1 MKSIYME
8 IKGLA
13 LQLAPYLLIA
23 GLVYALVA
31 QNERM
36 LDSALLQVT
45 SEQSEQRAAIER
57 IEQHLARGVAIPA
70 VGFRGTND

>member
-1 MKSIYME
+1 MQSIYLE

-36 LDSALLQVT
+36 LNSALLQVT
-45 SEQSEQRAAIER
+45 SDQSEQLAAIEL

-70 VGFRGTND
+70 VGFRGNDD

>member
-1 MKSIYME
+1 MNAIYLEM
-8 IKGLA
+8 KGLA

-23 GLVYALVA
+23 GLLWALVT
-31 QNERM
+31 QNERIM
-36 LDSALLQVT
+36 DSALLRVT
-45 SEQSEQRAAIER
+45 SEQSEQLAAIER

>member
-1 MKSIYME
+1 MQSIYLE

-36 LDSALLQVT
+36 LNSALLQVT
-45 SEQSEQRAAIER
+45 SEQSEQLAAIEL

-70 VGFRGTND
+70 VGFRGNDD

>member
-1 MKSIYME
+1 MQSIYLE

-36 LDSALLQVT
+36 LNSALLQVT
-45 SEQSEQRAAIER
+45 SEQSEQLAAIEL
-57 IEQHLARGVAIPA
+57 IEQHLARGEAIPA
-70 VGFRGTND
+70 VGFRGNDD